1 MLNLYFNTKITG
13 KSPNR
18 NAGEYFYPVTYPDAD
33 AAADPIDVLIYTI
46 KSYSAL
52 EFDHVFF
59 NLDLGG
65 PNLELQKDIE
75 AVIRESIIAK
85 NFHISYTR
93 PSTLQDWNA
102 SVAKVGEMIGG
113 DSLLLVAMNHD
124 HPFVDYTAKP
134 LLDLIGQVFGKDS
147 YKKVL
152 YYSHT
157 PELLSWAMNGKDRG
171 RYTDIGNFVY
181 QSPKIDNWLD
191 SFCVMTP
198 RTLLHI
204 LGCAIPNVDYMG
216 RIDWP
221 GVKYSNLDLTA
232 LVSPREYFKHYDGYG
247 HVTGLRLM
255 SSTKSLKDINPADM
269 NLQKQ
274 CNFYFQKWIDVSILS
289 IKDRLA
295 KASKGQLKETYIN
308 HVDHLFNIFTTCYLQ
323 QDKKLGIITA
333 DHYEAIVRN
342 VYERIYLES
351 NSLIL
356 QINLDNMLHSRL
368 EAWSPASIIP
378 LRLKRFLKN
387 ILGM

>member
-18 NAGEYFYPVTYPDAD
+18 NAGEYFYPVTYPNAD
-33 AAADPIDVLIYTI
+33 AAEDPIDVLIYTI
-46 KSYSAL
+46 KSYSAI
-52 EFDHVFF
+52 EFDQVFF
-59 NLDLGG
+59 NLDLGD
-65 PNLELQKDIE
+65 PNLGLQKGIE
-75 AVIRESIIAK
+75 AVIRESISATK
-85 NFHISYTR
+85 FHISFTR
-93 PSTLQDWNA
+93 PSNLQNWNA
-102 SVAKVGEMIGG
+102 SVAKVGEMIGE

-134 LLDLIGQVFGKDS
+134 FLELISQVFGKDS

-157 PELLSWAMNGKDRG
+157 PELLSWALNGKDRG
-171 RYTDIGNFVY
+171 RYTDIGNFIY

-221 GVKYSNLDLTA
+221 GVKYRKLDLTA

-247 HVTGLRLM
+247 HVTGLRLI
-255 SSTKSLKDINPADM
+255 SSTKSLKGINPAVMD
-269 NLQKQ
+269 LPKQ
-274 CNFYFQKWIDVSILS
+274 CDFYFQKWIDVSILS
-289 IKDRLA
+289 IKDRLV
-295 KASKGQLKETYIN
+295 KACKGQLKEIYIN
-308 HVDHLFNIFTTCYLQ
+308 HVDHLFSIFTACYLQ
-323 QDKKLGIITA
+323 QDMKLGIITA
-333 DHYEAIVRN
+333 DQYEAIVRS

-351 NSLIL
+351 NGLIL

-368 EAWSPASIIP
+368 KTWSPTLIIP
-378 LRLKRFLKN
+378 LKLKRFIKN
-387 ILGM
+387 ILGI